1 MGVETV
7 AVVASDP
14 DRARLYFRY
23 RPVRCAV
30 GADPDLLIHRA
41 YGVPSTALTTEI
53 FEVVEGVCRDLAR
66 ELKLEVP
73 EGSAIP
79 VIDRLDG
86 FEATESEANEFQRHQ
101 IQFTG
106 QFLLDREG
114 IVRWANI
121 ECGRDGLAG
130 LDKFPSDD
138 ALLSAARAL
147 VG

>member
-1 MGVETV
+1 METV
-7 AVVASDP
+7 AVVASNP

-30 GADPDLLIHRA
+30 GADPDVMIHRA
-41 YGVPSTALTTEI
+41 YGVPHTAPTH
-53 FEVVEGVCRDLAR
+53 EVLEAVEGVCRDLAR
-66 ELKLEVP
+66 DLKLEVP
-73 EGSAIP
+73 EGSALP

-86 FEATESEANEFQRHQ
+86 FETTESEMNEFQRHQ
-101 IQFTG
+101 VQFTG

-121 ECGRDGLAG
+121 ECGREGLAG
-130 LDKFPSDD
+130 LDKFPTDD
-138 ALLSAARAL
+138 ELLSVARTL

>member
-1 MGVETV
+1 MDTL
-7 AVVASDP
+7 AVVASNP

-30 GADPDLLIHRA
+30 GADPDLMTHRA
-41 YGVPSTALTTEI
+41 YGVPHTEPTQ
-53 FEVVEGVCRDLAR
+53 EVFDVIEGVCRTLAR
-66 ELKLEVP
+66 ELNVEVP
-73 EGSAIP
+73 EGSALP

-86 FEATESEANEFQRHQ
+86 FPTTESEASEFQRHQ

-106 QFLLDREG
+106 QFLLDRDG

-130 LDKFPSDD
+130 LDKFPTDD
-138 ALLSAARAL
+138 DLLSAARTLA
-147 VG
+147 G